1 MASKDLTLLESV
13 YNEMYQEEA
22 PTVRD
27 LGTEAEQVSA
37 RTQKLHSTVAS
48 ADLNDPAVSSQLQA
62 ELADIMQ
69 VFGELYNKVVDS
81 HGGSGQGADRVITGL
96 HGTHGHL
103 KKIKE
108 IIQQGGAFRESV
120 HASEFLLTINEAINF
135 ASSSL
140 KLLL

>member
-37 RTQKLHSTVAS
+37 RTQTLHSTVS
-48 ADLNDPAVSSQLQA
+48 NADLNDPAVTSQLQA
-62 ELADIMQ
+62 ELADIMR

-81 HGGSGQGADRVITGL
+81 HGGSGQGADRVIAGL

-108 IIQQGGAFRESV
+108 ILLQGAFRESV